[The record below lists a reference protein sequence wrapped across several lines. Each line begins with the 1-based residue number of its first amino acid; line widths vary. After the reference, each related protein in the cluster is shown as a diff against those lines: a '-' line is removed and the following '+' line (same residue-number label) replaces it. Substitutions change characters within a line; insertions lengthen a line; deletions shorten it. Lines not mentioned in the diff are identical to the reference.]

1 MTSDPLARFKS
12 TKPHSASPDVEKKR
26 KDPHFGCLLEWAKKV
41 LPLVKSKDQ
50 LAVAIWLHRR
60 RALRKSDVFDVP
72 NEALR
77 LDLSVGRQVKYRT
90 LQRLEQADV
99 VTIIRN
105 GKQAI
110 KVRIL

>member
-1 MTSDPLARFKS
+1 
-12 TKPHSASPDVEKKR
+12 
-26 KDPHFGCLLEWAKKV
+26 
-41 LPLVKSKDQ
+41 
-50 LAVAIWLHRR
+50 
-60 RALRKSDVFDVP
+60 VFDVP